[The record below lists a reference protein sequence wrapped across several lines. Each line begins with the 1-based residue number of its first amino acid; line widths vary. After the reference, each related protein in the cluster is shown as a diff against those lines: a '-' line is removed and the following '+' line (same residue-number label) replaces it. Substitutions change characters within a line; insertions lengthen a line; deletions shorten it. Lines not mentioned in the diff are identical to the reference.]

1 MTEFEILD
9 IKEIRGKCFDT
20 VLSFSPF
27 SLFPCRIE
35 IMVNRSLGGPIESK
49 LQVIELSLLPP
60 NTHGIMP
67 AGVHRFPFE
76 FPIPPTLPPTLK
88 ITNRIAIYFR
98 LTATL
103 RKSYEGTSLADWARR
118 SMTKKKLSDV
128 SHLRLV
134 RAIEATPPRP
144 MTPPSTPSSDSSI
157 MAPSSSSSIS
167 SDNRVVPYH
176 HDLWSQYN
184 NRLSLDEQHDQLV
197 HSMGGRTTDNYT
209 RPLDEMDKEKG
220 VRYKLSVDRTAVAL
234 GTSVGLEVVLQPTRV
249 RTKIRSIYLGIE
261 EKRSYKMNIPGR
273 HSSALSDSPAETR
286 RHTESNK
293 MKLKWAYAYPIPPG
307 ENGMSLNCYEAMK
320 DLPLGEGVVGSTDNK
335 KNITLLG
342 QQYSHDINDCNILR
356 QLDQPFQR
364 RRQQQDDED
373 ATTGT
378 VTSTASPSPSQDK
391 RYIAASILS
400 AIRPSSSA
408 VPSTRP
414 EKKTRKSPS
423 LLSPSSPNTGLVD
436 LKLLDHA
443 IELGEYFEGRFV
455 LPVPPCEGMLHP
467 SMDHDS
473 IKIQHWLRMVV
484 ILEQDDG
491 TKFEISLESPV
502 HMLDCRLVAD
512 DERQTILPPPPS
524 YHLDDGDRSIQ
535 SSVFWE
541 QRQPITT
548 LAQWGTCR
556 RPCPCQI
563 SHYKATR
570 AVERKQAKAKDGGS
584 SSNSPTNS
592 NLGDDNDGGN
602 NSNNRDDTRD
612 HQHQEHPVGAGL
624 QPEWGPP
631 PLYTE

>member
-1 MTEFEILD
+1 
-9 IKEIRGKCFDT
+9 
-20 VLSFSPF
+20 
-27 SLFPCRIE
+27 
-35 IMVNRSLGGPIESK
+35 MVNRSLGGPIESK

-76 FPIPPTLPPTLK
+76 FPIPPSLPSTLK

-118 SMTKKKLSDV
+118 SMTRKKLSDV

-144 MTPPSTPSSDSSI
+144 MTPPSTPNSENSI
-157 MAPSSSSSIS
+157 SSSASSIS
-167 SDNRVVPYH
+167 SDNRVVSYH

-197 HSMGGRTTDNYT
+197 HSMGGRTTDNYA
-209 RPLDEMDKEKG
+209 RPLDDMDKEKG

-249 RTKIRSIYLGIE
+249 RTKIRSICLGIE

-273 HSSALSDSPAETR
+273 HSSSLSDSPAETR

-342 QQYSHDINDCNILR
+342 QQYSHDINDCNVLR
-356 QLDQPFQR
+356 QLDQPFR
-364 RRQQQDDED
+364 RRQPQDDED
-373 ATTGT
+373 ITTGT
-378 VTSTASPSPSQDK
+378 AAAAASPSPSQDK
-391 RYIAASILS
+391 RYIATSILS
-400 AIRPSSSA
+400 AIRSSSMA
-408 VPSTRP
+408 SSSSP

-423 LLSPSSPNTGLVD
+423 LISPSSPNAGLVD

-455 LPVPPCEGMLHP
+455 LPVPPCNGMLHP

-502 HMLDCRLVAD
+502 HILDCRLVAD

-524 YHLDDGDRSIQ
+524 YHLDDGDRSIH

-563 SHYKATR
+563 SHYKATK
-570 AVERKQAKAKDGGS
+570 AVERKQAKAKDGAGVGGS
-584 SSNSPTNS
+584 RTSHTNGHGS
-592 NLGDDNDGGN
+592 HGSGSGGN
-602 NSNNRDDTRD
+602 NSGNRDGSRD
-612 HQHQEHPVGAGL
+612 QHEEHPVGAGL